1 MPSNL
6 KVKATRRTTAV
17 KTYFVKSARANASLI
32 LQPPE
37 NSLQERAVVLTWL
50 WQHSVIHRH
59 HLLQTAS
66 LQVGSWSSEK
76 LGWGDR
82 GMEREYFTMKTPF

>member
-6 KVKATRRTTAV
+6 KVKTTTTAV

-50 WQHSVIHRH
+50 WQHTVIHRH

-66 LQVGSWSSEK
+66 LQVGSWSLKK

-82 GMEREYFTMKTPF
+82 GMEREYSTMKTPF